1 MDLVEKLRVLQ
12 NQLAVGNLRN
22 VIEGCQKILKKN
34 PKNPFVLNLF
44 GLALQRNKQ
53 IPQSIKC
60 FIGALEIE
68 PNNIAAIN
76 NLANSYKVVGKIDLA
91 ENLYKRVIELNP
103 RYISALNNYGN
114 LKLQLNDFEKA
125 TELFKKAL
133 LINKSEITL
142 LFGLVSAL
150 QGMGNFDEAIEVIKK
165 ILIIDPKNASAH
177 KLMSS
182 ILNYKEKSDQSEA
195 HLEEMKKLILD
206 KDLNDNQKIDLSF
219 ALGKALEDVGS
230 FDLSFENINT
240 GNFLKKKKY
249 NYNLDK
255 DEKLFKSII
264 KTFEDF
270 NFDQFKKKPTNEE
283 IIFICGM
290 PRSGTTLVEQ
300 IIASHKDV
308 YGAGELVYLQD
319 TLQSNFIDD
328 LKINKQKLIDKAF
341 SSENDIT
348 REYFKRLS
356 DHSFAVKKITDK
368 APQNFRWIGFIKT
381 FFPNSKVIHCKRD
394 PKDNCLSLF
403 KNSFA
408 SSSMNWCYDQTDVAR
423 YYKLYENLMMFWKS
437 KLPDFIYDIKY
448 EDLVSNQE
456 QEIKK
461 LIKFCKLSWDPSCL
475 NHHKN
480 NKTPIQTVSVS
491 QARKP
496 IYKSSVNLNSN
507 FTKHLKTMYDILDTQ

>member
-12 NQLAVGNLRN
+12 NQLAAGNLKN

-34 PKNPFVLNLF
+34 PKNPFVLNLM
-44 GLALQRNKQ
+44 GLALQKNKQ
-53 IPQSIKC
+53 MPQSIKC
-60 FIGALEIE
+60 FIGALELE
-68 PNNIAAIN
+68 RNNIAAIN
-76 NLANSYKVVGKIDLA
+76 NLANSYKGVGKIDLA
-91 ENLYKRVIELNP
+91 ENLYKRAIELNP

-114 LKLQLNDFEKA
+114 LKLQLNDFEQA

-133 LINKSEITL
+133 SINNNEITL
-142 LFGLVSAL
+142 LFGLASAL
-150 QGMGNFDEAIEVIKK
+150 QGIGNFDEAINVLRK
-165 ILIIDPKNASAH
+165 ILIISPKNASAH

-182 ILNYKEKSDQSEA
+182 ILNYNEKSDQSEV
-195 HLEEMKKLILD
+195 HLKEMKELILD
-206 KDLNDNQKIDLSF
+206 KSLNDNQKIDLSF
-219 ALGKALEDVGS
+219 ALGKALEEVGS
-230 FDLSFENINT
+230 YELSFKNIDT
-240 GNFLKKKKY
+240 GNFLKKKKF
-249 NYNLDK
+249 NYNLNE

-264 KTFEDF
+264 KTFEDLDY
-270 NFDQFKKKPTNEE
+270 NQFKKKPSNKE

-319 TLQSNFIDD
+319 TLQSNFIEDFK
-328 LKINKQKLIDKAF
+328 LNKQKIIDKAF
-341 SSENDIT
+341 STENDIT

-356 DHSFAVKKITDK
+356 DHNFDVKKITDK

-381 FFPNSKVIHCKRD
+381 FFPNSKVIHCKRN

-408 SSSMNWCYDQTDVAR
+408 SSSMNWCYSQADVAR
-423 YYKLYENLMMFWKS
+423 YYKLYENLMIFWKS

-461 LIKFCKLSWDPSCL
+461 LIKFCKLDWDPSCL
-475 NHHKN
+475 SHHKN
-480 NKTPIQTVSVS
+480 NKTPIQTASVS

-496 IYKSSVNLNSN
+496 IYKSSINLNSN
-507 FTKHLKTMYDILDTQ
+507 FSKHLKTMYDILDT